1 MGYEYRVVF
10 TPSLGPPQVMQL
22 LQQLQTAHSWL
33 LVQVV
38 QENGHHLLG
47 YAYAASGP
55 IAWDEDF
62 LLEVSPEALYVLL
75 HSATRNQEASVLAWL
90 QDCVATLGLIGT
102 LAEV

>member
-10 TPSLGPPQVMQL
+10 TPSLGPPQVVQL
-22 LQQLQTAHSWL
+22 LQQLQTAHPWL
-33 LVQVV
+33 LVQVE
-38 QENGHHLLG
+38 QENGRYLLR

-62 LLEVSPEALYVLL
+62 LVEVSTQALYVLL
-75 HSATRNQEASVLAWL
+75 HSAAGNQETSVLGWL
-90 QDCVATLGLIGT
+90 QDCVATLGLRGT